1 MEELK
6 TNIKNMIVERLFL
19 SVVPG
24 EIPDDAPL
32 METFGIDS
40 VALFELVVG
49 LEEEFGVSATAL
61 VIVGQDGDGGSSA
74 DGRCQVRR
82 PLRFPSASTCR
93 SAGRN

>member
-49 LEEEFGVSATAL
+49 LEEEFGVVMEDVDFQIEAFQTVNSIAAF
-61 VIVGQDGDGGSSA
+61 VQSK
-74 DGRCQVRR
+74 Q
-82 PLRFPSASTCR
+82 
-93 SAGRN
+93 